1 MRMAGMTINSAADSG
16 ANTTEG
22 RGNIEEAMNEAQRSV
37 QKALDCQAFII
48 SLFSKGSPPAAV

>member
-1 MRMAGMTINSAADSG
+1 MTINSAADSG

-22 RGNIEEAMNEAQRSV
+22 RGNIEEAMNAAQRSV